1 VRTLFAGVLMLA
13 TLAAGAGR
21 EARAGML
28 AACEEPFGFAGPVQ
42 VFVLQYGF
50 EPSALEIDQRLVETA
65 RRLSYLIQLDV
76 LANDSYGSIASILLQ
91 EEQSGS
97 CLAGQVQNRLLGSGA
112 LQPGQAVAIEW
123 GRIYREGDD
132 VLVQTYLR
140 FLRVDPH
147 ERRFADERFAV
158 ALSDPAAR
166 LEGSLPTQSIA
177 FPPRRL
183 SAEQLDRIDADW
195 REAARLY
202 DRPDASGRGRE
213 LPSPDERF
221 AYLVREMTAD
231 GWLGVELSQGGGRG
245 WLKADPQVG
254 RSLRQLLPELHF
266 VEGVIGY
273 LSYRQAAD
281 GRGFPVPPA
290 PWMLERIE
298 RHFSRYLDAPGEAS
312 ALALTLLGSLR
323 AFATPDRTAAG
334 LELLRE
340 ALRQQPEDGKL
351 RNLVAMAELRQ
362 CCAGDGTGS
371 SLKQIPQML
380 LAGLAVDPNNA
391 ELLAN
396 LQATYAWLAG
406 QPAGSDGNRGVLATG
421 VVRVNANLR
430 AEPSTDA
437 RAVGWA
443 QGGSEIRVNGT
454 DRSGQWLRVDRGAE
468 PDAFIA
474 ARLIGDLQPSALECG
489 RDISTEV
496 CAALRSGPQGA
507 QDFSALAELFRRLEQ
522 AQASSSQVSS
532 SRLAVAGLTAA
543 EIGTR
548 LKEIKD
554 LRHALGELN

>member
-1 VRTLFAGVLMLA
+1 VRKLLAGLLISA
-13 TLAAGAGR
+13 TLVPTAVR
-21 EARAGML
+21 ETPAGML
-28 AACEEPFGFAGPVQ
+28 AACEAPSGFAGPVQ

-50 EPSALEIDQRLVETA
+50 DPSALEADQRLVETA

-91 EEQSGS
+91 EERPGS
-97 CLAGQVQNRLLGSGA
+97 CLAGAVQNRLLDSGA
-112 LQPGQAVAIEW
+112 LQPGQAVALEW

-140 FLRVDPH
+140 FLRVDPQ
-147 ERRFADERFAV
+147 ERRFADERFTV
-158 ALSDPAAR
+158 ALSDPPAR

-202 DRPDASGRGRE
+202 DLPDASGRARE

-221 AYLVREMTAD
+221 AYFVREMTAD

-245 WLKADPQVG
+245 WLKADPEVG
-254 RSLRQLLPELHF
+254 RSLRELLPELHF
-266 VEGVIGY
+266 LEGVIGY

-290 PWMLERIE
+290 RWMLERIE
-298 RHFSRYLDAPGEAS
+298 RNLSRFIDPPGEAS
-312 ALALTLLGSLR
+312 MLALTLRGTLQ
-323 AFATPDRTAAG
+323 AFATADRTAAG

-340 ALRQQPEDGKL
+340 ALGRQPEDGKL

-362 CCAGDGTGS
+362 CCAGDGTS
-371 SLKQIPQML
+371 PSLKQIPQML
-380 LAGLAVDPNNA
+380 LAGLAVDPNNT

-406 QPAGSDGNRGVLATG
+406 QPAGSESRRTALATG

-437 RAVGWA
+437 PVVGLV
-443 QGGSEIRVNGT
+443 QGGSRIELNGT
-454 DRSGQWLRVDRGAE
+454 DGGGQWLRVDRGAE
-468 PDAFIA
+468 PDAFVA
-474 ARLIGDLQPSALECG
+474 ARLIGDLQPSELECG
-489 RDISTEV
+489 REISTDL
-496 CAALRSGPQGA
+496 CAALRSGPQDPQEFA
-507 QDFSALAELFRRLEQ
+507 ALPELFERLEQ
-522 AQASSSQVSS
+522 AQARSFQGTS

-543 EIGTR
+543 EVGTR
-548 LKEIKD
+548 LEQIQE
-554 LRHALGELN
+554 LRQALGELN